1 MTSLLRPISVPLGLL
16 ISVLGCILPAWSGE
30 LLEMPLSEA
39 QTRLLNANPN
49 ILRARATWEAA
60 QAGLQTAGARPN
72 PTLGVSV
79 SSIKPG
85 QRGSYWD
92 RPLDQILSLN
102 QTLERGDK
110 RALRLQAAEHGLQAS
125 QAELDNT
132 IRLMRGELA
141 GTWVQLKAA
150 QEIHQ
155 TALENA
161 ALAERTAQA
170 AAVRLKAGDLSG
182 VDAARFAADAARVR
196 NDARLA
202 ERDLTR
208 AQLALALLLGY
219 PADGPA
225 LVAKGDWP
233 TAPAPSRPAE
243 GQERPDLA
251 AARLR
256 LAQADQQRN
265 LARAQRTRDI
275 TVGVQYEHQP
285 PDGRNTY
292 GFSLSIPLF
301 VGNDFRGDIAR
312 SEADY
317 TTASIQLEDIRARAR
332 SEQQALSSELAAHQA
347 TFNTLRDQVLP
358 AAERAAKGA
367 EVAILKG
374 GMGLTDYLDTQRTL
388 RITRIE
394 LIQARAALAS
404 TALLLNLA
412 EDTQK

>member
-141 GTWVQLKAA
+141 GAWVQLKAA

-182 VDAARFAADAARVR
+182 VDTARFAADAARVR

-332 SEQQALSSELAAHQA
+332 SEQQAFSSELAAHQA

>member
-1 MTSLLRPISVPLGLL
+1 MPPLLRAIVAPLGLL
-16 ISVLGCILPAWSGE
+16 LSVLGYASPAWSGE
-30 LLEMPLSEA
+30 HRAISLTEA
-39 QTRLLNANPN
+39 QARLLDANPD
-49 ILRARATWEAA
+49 ILRARAAL
-60 QAGLQTAGARPN
+60 AGARADLQTAGARPN

-141 GTWVQLKAA
+141 GAWVQLKAA

-196 NDARLA
+196 NDARLS
-202 ERDLTR
+202 ELDLTR

>member
-1 MTSLLRPISVPLGLL
+1 LNALLRPIIAPLGLL
-16 ISVLGCILPAWSGE
+16 ISVLWCASPAWSGE
-30 LLEMPLSEA
+30 LRAISLSEA
-39 QTRLLNANPN
+39 QARLLEANPD
-49 ILRARATWEAA
+49 ILRARAAL
-60 QAGLQTAGARPN
+60 AGARADLQTAGARPN

-92 RPLDQILSLN
+92 RPLDQVLSLN
-102 QTLERGDK
+102 QTFERGDK
-110 RALRLQAAEHGLQAS
+110 RALRQQAAEHGLGAT

-132 IRLMRGELA
+132 VRLMRGELA
-141 GTWVQLKAA
+141 GAWVQLKAA

-155 TALENA
+155 TAQENA
-161 ALAERTAQA
+161 ALAERAAQA

-196 NDARLA
+196 NDARMAGL
-202 ERDLTR
+202 DLSR

-225 LVAKGDWP
+225 LVAQGDWP
-233 TAPAPSRPAE
+233 DTDALARIDK
-243 GQERPDLA
+243 ERPDLA

-256 LAQADQQRN
+256 LAQADQQRAI
-265 LARAQRTRDI
+265 ARAQRTRDI

-292 GFSLSIPLF
+292 GFNVSIPLF

-317 TTASIQLEDIRARAR
+317 TTASIQLDDTQARAR
-332 SEQQALSSELAAHQA
+332 NEQQSLAAERAARQA
-347 TFNTLRDQVLP
+347 AFSNLRDQVLP

-367 EVAILKG
+367 DMAILKG

-388 RITRIE
+388 RATRIE
-394 LIQARAALAS
+394 LIQARAALA
-404 TALLLNLA
+404 TATLLQNLA
-412 EDTQK
+412 GDAP

>member
-412 EDTQK
+412 EDTQE

>member
-1 MTSLLRPISVPLGLL
+1 MNTLLRPISVSLGLL

-412 EDTQK
+412 EDTQE